1 MITTGLS
8 QIEIGLAVLV
18 LTVTFTLTAI
28 YFLEE
33 PEVIESAFM
42 LSAADTSMPFT
53 FPTDGKPVQAKF
65 DCVNAT
71 ERERVRQI
79 VFDGIDQGL
88 KESMAHLFDIWQRDP
103 DNQQPK
109 RAQVGTTNAVNAH
122 NRARKLAFAWNPPEC

>member
-1 MITTGLS
+1 MIATGM
-8 QIEIGLAVLV
+8 AVGA
-18 LTVTFTLTAI
+18 LTIVFTLTLL

-33 PEVIESAFM
+33 PEDVSQEPFSFM
-42 LSAADTSMPFT
+42 LSAETSVPFT
-53 FPTDGKPVQAKF
+53 FPNEGKPVQVKF

-79 VFDGIDQGL
+79 VFDGIDEGL
-88 KESMAHLFDIWQRDP
+88 KNSMSHLFDIWQRDP

>member
-1 MITTGLS
+1 MIATS
-8 QIEIGLAVLV
+8 MAVAT
-18 LTVTFTLTAI
+18 LTVVFTLTLL

-33 PEVIESAFM
+33 PEVVESAFM
-42 LSAADTSMPFT
+42 LSAETSTPFT
-53 FPTDGKPVQAKF
+53 FPNEGKPVQAKF
-65 DCVNAT
+65 DCVNPT
-71 ERERVRQI
+71 ERERVRQL

-122 NRARKLAFAWNPPEC
+122 NRARKLAFSWNPPEC

>member
-1 MITTGLS
+1 MIATS
-8 QIEIGLAVLV
+8 MAVAT
-18 LTVTFTLTAI
+18 LTVVFTLTLL

-33 PEVIESAFM
+33 PEVVESAFM
-42 LSAADTSMPFT
+42 LSAETSVPFT
-53 FPTDGKPVQAKF
+53 FPNETKPVQVKF

>member
-1 MITTGLS
+1 MIATGM
-8 QIEIGLAVLV
+8 AVAT
-18 LTVTFTLTAI
+18 LTVVFTLTLL

-33 PEVIESAFM
+33 PENVSQEPFAFM
-42 LSAADTSMPFT
+42 LAADTSVPFT
-53 FPTDGKPVQAKF
+53 FPNETKPVQVKF

-71 ERERVRQI
+71 ERERVRQL

-122 NRARKLAFAWNPPEC
+122 